1 MEWDTA
7 AGQAI
12 CTAVGL
18 TVIDRQTGKPMKYNR
33 ENLLNN
39 YFLVSAL
46 AKSYKR
52 HIAKSITWRII
63 GTMDTILLSWL
74 ISGNPLTV

>member
-12 CTAVGL
+12 VEAMGGQVVDWKTKA
-18 TVIDRQTGKPMKYNR
+18 TMKYNR

-39 YFLVSAL
+39 WFLVTA
-46 AKSYKR
+46 
-52 HIAKSITWRII
+52 
-63 GTMDTILLSWL
+63 
-74 ISGNPLTV
+74 

>member
-12 CTAVGL
+12 CNAVGL
-18 TVIDRQTGKPMKYNR
+18 NVIDKGTSEELKYNR

-39 YFLVSAL
+39 YFLV
-46 AKSYKR
+46 
-52 HIAKSITWRII
+52 T
-63 GTMDTILLSWL
+63 
-74 ISGNPLTV
+74 NFE